1 MISMS
6 YLDDLLLI
14 NFALIS
20 LNILV
25 CKTDTETPAL
35 LMYILYSNYY
45 DFRNNLK
52 VLRLKYY

>member
-35 LMYILYSNYY
+35 LMYILYSNYF
-45 DFRNNLK
+45 DFRNN
-52 VLRLKYY
+52 VSF